1 MKNNKFNNF
10 EFLRIYKRLK
20 TKNKAYE
27 YSQMGVSYS

>member
-10 EFLRIYKRLK
+10 EFLRICKSLK
-20 TKNKAYE
+20 IKNKAYE